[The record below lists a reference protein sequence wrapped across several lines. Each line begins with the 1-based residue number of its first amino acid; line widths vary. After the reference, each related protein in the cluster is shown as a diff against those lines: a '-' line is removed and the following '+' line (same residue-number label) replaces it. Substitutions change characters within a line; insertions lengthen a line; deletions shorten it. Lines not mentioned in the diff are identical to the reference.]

1 MVCKTIARSTTSSK
15 LNTFKKRPDWTLVR
29 DHLPLL
35 KSIIGKMSPNFPP
48 TIDREN
54 MYAVGLLGLI
64 SAGQTFNPNKDA
76 QFGTYAAIRIKGAL
90 LDELRHSDYLP
101 RYLRTTVKAVKK
113 MMTAYEEEFQQP
125 PSDKVICDYFQL
137 TPQKWNRLKPHLKPR
152 VTLSLNKSLL
162 PHDETALTLQEQLED
177 VQQKTARELY
187 EKKEL
192 MDLLKLQVQFL
203 SEPEQKIL
211 DLHYNEGAFL
221 SEIARRMRLGQSKVW
236 QMHAKAIEKIRRRIV
251 KALGE

>member
-1 MVCKTIARSTTSSK
+1 
-15 LNTFKKRPDWTLVR
+15 
-29 DHLPLL
+29 
-35 KSIIGKMSPNFPP
+35 MSPTFPP
-48 TIDREN
+48 TVDREN

-64 SAGQTFNPNKDA
+64 SAGQTYNPNKDA

-101 RYLRTTVKAVKK
+101 RYLRATVKDVKK
-113 MMTAYEEEFQQP
+113 MITAYEEEFQCP
-125 PSDKVICDYFQL
+125 PSDKAICDYFRL
-137 TPQKWNRLKPHLKPR
+137 TPQKWNRIKPHLKPR
-152 VTLSLNKSLL
+152 VTLSLNKSLM
-162 PHDETALTLQEQLED
+162 PNDATALTLQEQLED

-192 MDLLKLQVQFL
+192 MALLKLHVQFL

-211 DLHYNEGAFL
+211 DMHYNEGAFL
-221 SEIARRMRLGQSKVW
+221 SEIAHRMRMGQSKIW

-251 KALGE
+251 KAIGE